1 MPLTARSILGQGI
14 LKGLL
19 SQLPKAKE
27 PESGK
32 TKADVKEEMKPPKT
46 VEPKEPKQSPKDA
59 KQKKTKEAKQV
70 RPKLN
75 EYDWHCSICHMAS

>member
-1 MPLTARSILGQGI
+1 V
-14 LKGLL
+14 L

-27 PESGK
+27 PESDK
-32 TKADVKEEMKPPKT
+32 TKVDVKEEMKPPKAE
-46 VEPKEPKQSPKDA
+46 EPKEPKEPKPLPKDA

-75 EYDWHCSICHMAS
+75 DFELGRR